1 MLQQLLKNFSGLR
14 KKPKRMTQGNTF
26 RSNIVSR
33 NMEHPEHANEA
44 FPRDALERIAHRI
57 AAVEQSTGAEIRV
70 SIRDLRDAGEADL
83 SMRELA
89 QKEFAALGLHH
100 HKDRHGILLLVLY
113 HERKFYVY
121 GDEGV
126 HSKIHPE
133 AWEDVARTLNKHFA
147 AGAYE
152 AGLTEAIQRI
162 EHHLKG
168 KLPKHAA
175 LVHNV
180 SDEVAVR

>member
-1 MLQQLLKNFSGLR
+1 MN
-14 KKPKRMTQGNTF
+14 
-26 RSNIVSR
+26 
-33 NMEHPEHANEA
+33 HPDHASEA

-57 AAVEQSTGAEIRV
+57 ADVEESTGAEIRV

-83 SMRELA
+83 SLKALA
-89 QKEFAALGLHH
+89 QKEFATLHLHH
-100 HKDRHGILLLVLY
+100 HKDRLGILLLVLY

-126 HSKIHPE
+126 HSKVHPE
-133 AWEDVARTLNKHFA
+133 TWEDVAGTLSKHFA

-152 AGLTEAIQRI
+152 AGLLEAIKKI

-168 KLPKHAA
+168 KLPKQAGHA
-175 LVHNV
+175 HEPK
-180 SDEVAVR
+180 DEVVVR

>member
-1 MLQQLLKNFSGLR
+1 MD
-14 KKPKRMTQGNTF
+14 
-26 RSNIVSR
+26 
-33 NMEHPEHANEA
+33 HPDHASEA
-44 FPRDALERIAHRI
+44 FPRDVLERIAHTI
-57 AAVEQSTGAEIRV
+57 ADVEESTGAEIRV

-83 SMRELA
+83 SLKALA
-89 QKEFAALGLHH
+89 QKEFTALRLHQH
-100 HKDRHGILLLVLY
+100 DGRYGILLLVLY

-126 HSKIHPE
+126 HSRIHPE

-152 AGLTEAIQRI
+152 AGLMEAVKKI

-168 KLPKHAA
+168 KLLKHSVKA
-175 LVHNV
+175 HEV
-180 SDEVAVR
+180 SGEVSVR

>member
-1 MLQQLLKNFSGLR
+1 MD
-14 KKPKRMTQGNTF
+14 
-26 RSNIVSR
+26 
-33 NMEHPEHANEA
+33 HPDHASEA
-44 FPRDALERIAHRI
+44 FPRDALERIAHTI
-57 AAVEQSTGAEIRV
+57 ADVEESTGAEIRV

-83 SMRELA
+83 SLKALA
-89 QKEFAALGLHH
+89 QKEFTTLRLHQH
-100 HKDRHGILLLVLY
+100 DGRYGILLLVLY

-126 HSKIHPE
+126 HSRIHPE

-152 AGLTEAIQRI
+152 AGLTEAIKKI

-168 KLPKHAA
+168 KLPKRAAHAQA
-175 LVHNV
+175 ASEEV
-180 SDEVAVR
+180 SVR